1 MRKYYE
7 AYDERYKTV
16 HEKGMRWASD
26 EISPIVFD
34 TMLKYG
40 IGKNAAILETGCGE
54 GRDAIPL
61 LQEGYDLLAVDIS
74 EEAVNFCRSLLPKYK
89 EHFVVLDCINEKLDR
104 KFDFIYSVAVVHML
118 ISNKDRAAFYRFI
131 YGHLADNG
139 IALIMSMGDGQTE
152 HQSDPDGAFEP
163 VNREH
168 NGKTVTVA
176 ATSLR
181 TVSNETFEKELL
193 QSGFQIIERG
203 QTSIPREF
211 SHMMYAVVKKA
222 EVV

>member
-61 LQEGYDLLAVDIS
+61 LQDGYDPYADIEQGQS
-74 EEAVNFCRSLLPKYK
+74 RVLP
-89 EHFVVLDCINEKLDR
+89 
-104 KFDFIYSVAVVHML
+104 
-118 ISNKDRAAFYRFI
+118 FY
-131 YGHLADNG
+131 
-139 IALIMSMGDGQTE
+139 
-152 HQSDPDGAFEP
+152 
-163 VNREH
+163 
-168 NGKTVTVA
+168 
-176 ATSLR
+176 LR
-181 TVSNETFEKELL
+181 T
-193 QSGFQIIERG
+193 SGG
-203 QTSIPREF
+203 
-211 SHMMYAVVKKA
+211 
-222 EVV
+222 